1 MDAVEEIKGRLSI
14 EDVVGRYVELKRS
27 GASLKG
33 LCPFHQEKT
42 PSFYVTPSRGTYHC
56 FGCLEEHE
64 LVWTSAGLQP
74 IGEIDVGDCLLD
86 ACGTM
91 QAVIAR
97 EAKYGDVVGIET
109 ASFRDDPLLL
119 TPDHTCL
126 VVRRVEARSMVR
138 RVAYDTERGAKF
150 YGRDGSYRVPRSATL
165 SEVEAKDVEVG
176 DFFVFPVV
184 SEERR
189 LNQPLMNLHAIRPYT
204 SGPRTERIPLLPV
217 NEDAAWLYG
226 LWLAEGST
234 ARGVIRFSE
243 GLAERD
249 TLARQAVETIRQQFG
264 CESTVFEFLGH
275 HLCEVIC
282 CKTDLELQFMH
293 WFGHGASGKRIPFEA
308 MFWPSPVQ
316 RAFIA
321 GYLAGDGRK
330 ESSTAGTVSR
340 QLAYGLF
347 ALSIQCGLLP
357 SLRRQEAYTGK
368 DGIRRKTCWSFSL
381 RTREGLSGFYEP
393 IGSVRYYWSRVRRV
407 APLEGVRRVVDV
419 TVAKSSSF
427 VTKMGATHNCGKGG
441 DVFNFVM
448 ELDRVDFPEAL
459 HRLAGQAGV
468 SLPQRESRTP
478 SLKGRLYEA
487 NEAASG
493 FFRKALESPRGE
505 PARRYLEERD
515 FGKEAAAAFDLG
527 YTTEGREA
535 LVQELRSRGFEDRVM
550 LAAGLAVQDDIGG
563 KLRDRFRARLIFPI
577 RDASARIVG
586 FGGRTLADAQ
596 PKYLNSP
603 QTEIFDK
610 SSVLFGIHRAQDAIR
625 HAGRAILVEGYLD
638 AVRAHLAGYAYTVAS
653 LGTSVTVPQLTAL
666 SRLTGTVILALDPDP
681 AGLAAAARTSLAAL
695 AEVTQARGRSTGGV
709 QALDLRI
716 ATLPVDHGDP
726 DQLIRDHSELW
737 EQALTESVPAFEF
750 YFAQTLASLDRQS
763 DSWRQQAIERLL
775 PVIEQFAGSIG
786 WQATWLQR
794 LSTET
799 GIDPRALQRSVPS
812 PRQNRRRAH
821 PDSKQRQARDVVE
834 GTTARSLTSDPGE
847 GIERA
852 LLAMLLKL
860 VVVPVAASELLA
872 PDDFENPVH
881 RTILSHLLTW
891 QETNNYD
898 YQMFRETLPEE
909 VRERADELYGRDVP
923 LPDDGRVSVAVDFHL
938 ARLRH
943 FRVQAQHA
951 RASQLL
957 DDVDPADRSAA
968 IARLAGLMAERRQL
982 EHELDRL
989 SRLAIQTGTALQ
1001 PDQGTIDQDSG
1012 SL

>member
-1 MDAVEEIKGRLSI
+1 MSSEI
-14 EDVVGRYVELKRS
+14 E
-27 GASLKG
+27 
-33 LCPFHQEKT
+33 
-42 PSFYVTPSRGTYHC
+42 
-56 FGCLEEHE
+56 
-64 LVWTSAGLQP
+64 
-74 IGEIDVGDCLLD
+74 GDPVI
-86 ACGTM
+86 
-91 QAVIAR
+91 VIAG
-97 EAKYGDVVGIET
+97 GDDFAAVG
-109 ASFRDDPLLL
+109 
-119 TPDHTCL
+119 
-126 VVRRVEARSMVR
+126 
-138 RVAYDTERGAKF
+138 TERGIGQRIAV
-150 YGRDGSYRVPRSATL
+150 GWPDDHQLTPGACAPDPRGAVGVGSHGLFS
-165 SEVEAKDVEVG
+165 VG
-176 DFFVFPVV
+176 A
-184 SEERR
+184 ERR
-189 LNQPLMNLHAIRPYT
+189 GWRRGSERRECRRGSERRGKRCNQPGASRAPDLRRAA
-204 SGPRTERIPLLPV
+204 TER
-217 NEDAAWLYG
+217 ED
-226 LWLAEGST
+226 LA
-234 ARGVIRFSE
+234 
-243 GLAERD
+243 
-249 TLARQAVETIRQQFG
+249 
-264 CESTVFEFLGH
+264 
-275 HLCEVIC
+275 
-282 CKTDLELQFMH
+282 
-293 WFGHGASGKRIPFEA
+293 
-308 MFWPSPVQ
+308 
-316 RAFIA
+316 
-321 GYLAGDGRK
+321 
-330 ESSTAGTVSR
+330 
-340 QLAYGLF
+340 
-347 ALSIQCGLLP
+347 
-357 SLRRQEAYTGK
+357 
-368 DGIRRKTCWSFSL
+368 
-381 RTREGLSGFYEP
+381 
-393 IGSVRYYWSRVRRV
+393 
-407 APLEGVRRVVDV
+407 
-419 TVAKSSSF
+419 
-427 VTKMGATHNCGKGG
+427 
-441 DVFNFVM
+441 
-448 ELDRVDFPEAL
+448 
-459 HRLAGQAGV
+459 
-468 SLPQRESRTP
+468 
-478 SLKGRLYEA
+478 
-487 NEAASG
+487 
-493 FFRKALESPRGE
+493 
-505 PARRYLEERD
+505 
-515 FGKEAAAAFDLG
+515 
-527 YTTEGREA
+527 
-535 LVQELRSRGFEDRVM
+535 
-550 LAAGLAVQDDIGG
+550 
-563 KLRDRFRARLIFPI
+563 
-577 RDASARIVG
+577 
-586 FGGRTLADAQ
+586 
-596 PKYLNSP
+596 
-603 QTEIFDK
+603 
-610 SSVLFGIHRAQDAIR
+610 
-625 HAGRAILVEGYLD
+625 
-638 AVRAHLAGYAYTVAS
+638 AVRAERSS
-653 LGTSVTVPQLTAL
+653 LRVTRRDMQAWMPEVRPAQP
-666 SRLTGTVILALDPDP
+666 LALDPDP

-737 EQALTESVPAFEF
+737 EQALTEAVPAFEF